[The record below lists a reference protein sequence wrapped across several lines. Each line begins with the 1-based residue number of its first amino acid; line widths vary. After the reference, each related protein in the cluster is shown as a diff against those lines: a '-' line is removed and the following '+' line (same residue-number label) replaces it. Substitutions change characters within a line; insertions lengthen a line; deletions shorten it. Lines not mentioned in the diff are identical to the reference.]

1 MTATFTQDYD
11 PGFLN
16 VPGFGQS
23 AQNPLAPV
31 FYQSMGVVQD
41 LTVYQSIYGTQA
53 IHAGEAFILGGSKF
67 TASGFNMQPPGTFQD
82 TVSFSK
88 PVIVEG
94 MTFKPTVINTIS
106 GPHLVLAVY

>member
-1 MTATFTQDYD
+1 MTFSQDYD

-23 AQNPLAPV
+23 ATNPLAPV
-31 FYQSMGVVQD
+31 FYQSMGIVQD
-41 LTVYQSIYGTQA
+41 LTVYQSIYGTQS
-53 IHAGEAFILGGSKF
+53 IHAGEAFILGDSQFTGSEFSVATHGK
-67 TASGFNMQPPGTFQD
+67 FQD
-82 TVSFSK
+82 TVTFDK
-88 PVIVEG
+88 PLIVEG